1 MLQCDPY
8 QAGNVLEAFVK
19 KNELWHLQ
27 VRHENFS
34 WTSYRNSINASTVFF
49 SHLLTHLHETGTA
62 AELQTW
68 LRLDANQDK
77 LYFSRCLQENSEIQ
91 FACAHQSSTPG
102 IKPSDYGVE

>member
-49 SHLLTHLHETGTA
+49 
-62 AELQTW
+62 
-68 LRLDANQDK
+68 
-77 LYFSRCLQENSEIQ
+77 FS
-91 FACAHQSSTPG
+91 SSDT
-102 IKPSDYGVE
+102 SA